1 MKNYIA
7 ILLWILCNSIL
18 LANNNNEQPKS
29 GDYCT
34 TFCVEYSN
42 KNANFPSNA
51 NIESCLCFGPK
62 SDSYLYD
69 RCTNSWYTNSI
80 LSDTCLIANS
90 NKIMYVGN
98 VGTTTYNAS
107 GFSNGTSTLKTNTK
121 QFTCSPGK
129 HAIATADIKGRSTS
143 PNYGNGTEITLFQ
156 ANYSLIIQPL
166 LVDCQ
171 YIEEDEVNYS
181 YILYNDPVCIK
192 ATTGFPKE
200 VYKWRYSYKT
210 SKGVTKSGTFEPY
223 DSSDNGAT
231 IYVKASDFMS
241 EADFKDLL
249 DSQNSITITP
259 AGATGYNKP
268 LSVKGINV
276 TARQTAPKFKSISY
290 NQPLCHDSNTE
301 SLTIQF
307 DRSLLKGEKLYL
319 QITNQENPA
328 YQYEDSLVR
337 ESDNILVVN
346 KSFFSGKWSLGITGR
361 YKDTSN
367 KEHDSY
373 SESSSHSKTI
383 TITAP
388 EAVNLSLTQ
397 IQHSPC
403 YGDSTGSIE
412 YNVIGGT
419 GSKTCYLVD
428 EANGAIIQEQE
439 DVDGFGLFEGLPAGN
454 YQLYATDQNGCFSNT
469 AKQSITSPDSLS
481 LQVHTTD
488 ATIHGKNNG
497 ILKATYSGGVAPYQ
511 LSYGNQTLSDE
522 SAATQLLL
530 CDSLEACQDTLYLT
544 DANGCQI
551 SVPFTITQPNPLVAY
566 PRVSENIYCYGDAN
580 AAITIDSITGGISP
594 YQVLWE
600 SDSCFLSN
608 TSQIGNLSA
617 GSYNLT
623 VTDSAGAVYQQE
635 VTITAPKALT
645 LLAQVS
651 TVSCNGDASG
661 SIDMMVQGGT
671 APYTYMLDDSIQ
683 NHGLFSGLSNMAY
696 YASVED
702 AHGCKVDSM
711 FTILALDDSQTAP
724 LASFLVAGEAPIHDD
739 VHLINVM
746 DPLQYDSIAW
756 IYPQEDVLLYGKDER
771 SIQLIFLKEG
781 TYSLGMRAYKGTCYN
796 TLYKNVRAV
805 AQNNTIEGTPHAI
818 IEELSISPSPN
829 NGTFTAHIKLGKA
842 ENIDLCVYNASSGYV
857 LHRENL
863 TGKSFYTHP
872 LSLSAPAGEY
882 IFFITLPAWQK
893 SRWIK
898 FIIY

>member
-1 MKNYIA
+1 MCSFPILVFSQNNDEQNIGQYIV
-7 ILLWILCNSIL
+7 LFNVKYE
-18 LANNNNEQPKS
+18 NKH
-29 GDYCT
+29 
-34 TFCVEYSN
+34 SN
-42 KNANFPSNA
+42 LPSKFRE
-51 NIESCLCFGPK
+51 IISRVSLES
-62 SDSYLYD
+62 S
-69 RCTNSWYTNSI
+69 
-80 LSDTCLIANS
+80 
-90 NKIMYVGN
+90 
-98 VGTTTYNAS
+98 
-107 GFSNGTSTLKTNTK
+107 TNTYDFVISRGSFE
-121 QFTCSPGK
+121 QNNSETYYLAPS
-129 HAIATADIKGRSTS
+129 SL
-143 PNYGNGTEITLFQ
+143 NYTISNMGTETYGESAGTYIGVPTVTSNIKKMVIKPGEYTLGYAQIYGYINGMYQLYFQ
-156 ANYSLIIQPL
+156 ATYTLIVQPSM
-166 LVDCQ
+166 VECQ
-171 YIEEDEVNYS
+171 YIKNNSIEDRF
-181 YILYNDPVCIK
+181 ILFNDPVCIK

-210 SKGVTKSGTFEPY
+210 SKGITKSGIFEPY
-223 DSSDNGAT
+223 DSADNGAT

-241 EADFKDLL
+241 EADFNDLVE
-249 DSQNSITITP
+249 SQNAISITP
-259 AGATGYNKP
+259 NGATGYYKP

-276 TARQTAPKFKSISY
+276 TARLTAPKFKSISY
-290 NQPLCHDSNTE
+290 KQPLCYDSNTE

-319 QITNQENPA
+319 QITNQENQA

-346 KSFFSGKWSLGITGR
+346 KSFFSGKWSLEITGR

-367 KEHDSY
+367 KEYYSY
-373 SESSSHSKTI
+373 SDGAAHSKTI

-397 IQHSPC
+397 IQHSRC
-403 YGDSTGSIE
+403 YGDSTGGIE

-428 EANGAIIQEQE
+428 EANGTIIQEQE
-439 DVDGFGLFEGLPAGN
+439 DADGFGLFEGLPAGN
-454 YQLYATDQNGCFSNT
+454 YQLYATDQNGCHSAT
-469 AKQSITSPDSLS
+469 IAQSITSPNALL

-497 ILKATYSGGVAPYQ
+497 VLKATYSGGVAPYQ

-544 DANGCQI
+544 DANGCLV
-551 SVPFTITQPNPLVAY
+551 SEPFTIAQPDKLLAYVTQDGQVQ
-566 PRVSENIYCYGDAN
+566 CFGDAT
-580 AAITIDSITGGISP
+580 ASLVVDSITGGIAP
-594 YQVLWE
+594 YQVSWYHA
-600 SDSCFLSN
+600 DSYLSN
-608 TSQIGNLSA
+608 QNKISNLSE
-617 GSYNLT
+617 GTYRLL
-623 VTDSAGAVYQQE
+623 VTDAAGAVYQQE

-671 APYTYMLDDSIQ
+671 APYIYMLDDSIQ
-683 NHGLFSGLSNMAY
+683 NHGLFTGLSNMAY

-781 TYSLGMRAYKGTCYN
+781 TYSVGMRAYKGTCYN

-857 LHRENL
+857 LHRESL

-882 IFFITLPAWQK
+882 ILFITLPAWQK

>member
-1 MKNYIA
+1 MKRLIVVF
-7 ILLWILCNSIL
+7 SIL
-18 LANNNNEQPKS
+18 LFPVFLCANDARYALSFYAQYFYIDSSVLGQNSIYNDLYMRLPYQAGMDWVSLRTIDKFQYLKGNIDTCHIDTKKYQKLEIVTLETRLYNNHYSTYYSKIDLTNNEIEIKPGLYAIGKVHVS
-29 GDYCT
+29 SEYT
-34 TFCVEYSN
+34 T
-42 KNANFPSNA
+42 
-51 NIESCLCFGPK
+51 
-62 SDSYLYD
+62 
-69 RCTNSWYTNSI
+69 I
-80 LSDTCLIANS
+80 LSDSCYL
-90 NKIMYVGN
+90 
-98 VGTTTYNAS
+98 
-107 GFSNGTSTLKTNTK
+107 
-121 QFTCSPGK
+121 Q
-129 HAIATADIKGRSTS
+129 
-143 PNYGNGTEITLFQ
+143 
-156 ANYSLIIQPL
+156 IQPAFIQSETSAERFL
-166 LVDCQ
+166 LYD
-171 YIEEDEVNYS
+171 I
-181 YILYNDPVCIK
+181 PVRIK
-192 ATTGFPKE
+192 ATKGFPKE
-200 VYKWRYSYKT
+200 VYKWRYSYST
-210 SKGVTKSGTFEPY
+210 SKGVTRSGIFEPY
-223 DSSDNGAT
+223 RSFDKGAT
-231 IYVKASDFMS
+231 IYVKASDFMDQ
-241 EADFKDLL
+241 ETFDDLL
-249 DSQNSITITP
+249 ESQNPITITP
-259 AGATGYNKP
+259 DGATGYNKP

-276 TARQTAPKFKSISY
+276 TARPTAPKFKSISY

-346 KSFFSGKWSLGITGR
+346 KSFFTGKWSLEITGR
-361 YKDTSN
+361 YKDKNN

-373 SESSSHSKTI
+373 SDGAAHSKTI

-388 EAVNLSLTQ
+388 KAVNLSLTQ
-397 IQHSPC
+397 IQHSLC
-403 YGDSTGSIE
+403 YGDSKGSIA
-412 YNVIGGT
+412 YRVTGGT

-428 EANGAIIQEQE
+428 EASGSIIKEQINI
-439 DVDGFGLFEGLPAGN
+439 EGSGMFDKLPAGN
-454 YQLYATDQNGCFSNT
+454 YQIYATDQNGCHSAT
-469 AKQSITSPDSLS
+469 IAQSITSPNALL

-488 ATIHGKNNG
+488 VSIYGANNG
-497 ILKATYSGGVAPYQ
+497 RLEASYSGGTAPYK
-511 LSYGNQTLSDE
+511 LEYSNNQFTDVSASTYKLLGEDMPACSDV
-522 SAATQLLL
+522 
-530 CDSLEACQDTLYLT
+530 LYLT
-544 DANGCQI
+544 DSHGCSI
-551 SVPFTITQPNPLVAY
+551 THPFEITQPNPLFAY

-580 AAITIDSITGGISP
+580 AAITIDSITGGIAP

-635 VTITAPKALT
+635 VSITAPQALT

-683 NHGLFSGLSNMAY
+683 IHGLFSGLSNMAY

-781 TYSLGMRAYKGTCYN
+781 TYSVGMRAYKGTCYN
-796 TLYKNVRAV
+796 TLYKYVRAV

-857 LHRENL
+857 LHRESL
-863 TGKSFYTHP
+863 TGKSIYTHP

-882 IFFITLPAWQK
+882 ILFITLPAWQK

>member
-1 MKNYIA
+1 M
-7 ILLWILCNSIL
+7 
-18 LANNNNEQPKS
+18 
-29 GDYCT
+29 
-34 TFCVEYSN
+34 
-42 KNANFPSNA
+42 
-51 NIESCLCFGPK
+51 
-62 SDSYLYD
+62 
-69 RCTNSWYTNSI
+69 
-80 LSDTCLIANS
+80 
-90 NKIMYVGN
+90 
-98 VGTTTYNAS
+98 
-107 GFSNGTSTLKTNTK
+107 
-121 QFTCSPGK
+121 
-129 HAIATADIKGRSTS
+129 
-143 PNYGNGTEITLFQ
+143 
-156 ANYSLIIQPL
+156 

-171 YIEEDEVNYS
+171 YIEEDEQNYS
-181 YILYNDPVCIK
+181 YILFNDPVCIK

-241 EADFKDLL
+241 QETFDDLL
-249 DSQNSITITP
+249 ESQNPITITP
-259 AGATGYNKP
+259 DGATGYNKP

-276 TARQTAPKFKSISY
+276 TARLTAPKIKSINY
-290 NQPLCHDSNTE
+290 TNPLCFGDKADSMVVILNRP
-301 SLTIQF
+301 L
-307 DRSLLKGEKLYL
+307 
-319 QITNQENPA
+319 
-328 YQYEDSLVR
+328 
-337 ESDNILVVN
+337 SDNESVTLELEDQNTHIQTHKKYQGNYLVFKNVKPSKYKISILKAEYIN
-346 KSFFSGKWSLGITGR
+346 AKNQKIP
-361 YKDTSN
+361 
-367 KEHDSY
+367 SY
-373 SESSSHSKTI
+373 SDGAAHSKTI

-388 EAVNLSLTQ
+388 EAVNLSLKQ
-397 IQHSPC
+397 IKHSRC

-428 EANGAIIQEQE
+428 EATASIIKEQ
-439 DVDGFGLFEGLPAGN
+439 VNIEGSGVFNKLPAGN
-454 YQLYATDQNGCFSNT
+454 YQIYATDQNGCHSAT
-469 AKQSITSPDSLS
+469 IAQSITSPNALL

-488 ATIHGKNNG
+488 VTIYGANNG
-497 ILKATYSGGVAPYQ
+497 RLEASYSGGTAPYK
-511 LSYGNQTLSDE
+511 LEYSNNQFTDV
-522 SAATQLLL
+522 SASTYKLLG
-530 CDSLEACQDTLYLT
+530 ENMPACSDTLYLT
-544 DANGCQI
+544 DSHDCRIAH
-551 SVPFTITQPNPLVAY
+551 PFEITQPNPLVAY
-566 PRVSENIYCYGDAN
+566 PRLSEELYCYGDAN
-580 AAITIDSITGGISP
+580 ATITIDSITGGIAP
-594 YQVLWE
+594 YQVSWYHA
-600 SDSCFLSN
+600 DNYLSN
-608 TSQIGNLSA
+608 QNKVSNLSE
-617 GSYNLT
+617 GTYRLL
-623 VTDSAGAVYQQE
+623 VTDAAGAVYQQE
-635 VTITAPKALT
+635 VTITTPKALT

-683 NHGLFSGLSNMAY
+683 SHGLFSGLSNMAY

-781 TYSLGMRAYKGTCYN
+781 TYSVGMRAYKGTCYN

-805 AQNNTIEGTPHAI
+805 AQNNTIEGTPYAI

-857 LHRENL
+857 LHRESL
-863 TGKSFYTHP
+863 MGKSFYTHP

-882 IFFITLPAWQK
+882 ILFITLPAWQK